1 MRLIG
6 LAVVLGIS
14 LLIAPLAAEA
24 QAGKVPRIGVIVPVE
39 PESPN
44 EPNIGAFR
52 QALRDLGYI
61 DGQNVAVD
69 YRYARGRAELYLAL
83 AEDLVRLKVDVMVVG
98 SWHPTSEAKK
108 ATQTI
113 PIVGVG
119 MGTDPVASGL
129 VTSLARPGGNVTGLA
144 WLTGLEF
151 TGKYVE
157 LLKEV
162 APRTVRVIYLRDP
175 RGLAQV
181 PVTQRNSEAARAAAR
196 SLGLTFQMV
205 EAPELP
211 EVTNIFARILAHRR
225 RLPVLHGS
233 RRRHHEARCE
243 VQATRDLLAESLH
256 GCWGAHVIRSEPP
269 GSVATGRQL
278 RGQDP
283 QGSEARGSAGGAAH
297 HIRAG
302 HQSQDR
308 EGPRAD
314 NSADAAAAG
323 GPHHRVGVLDQ
334 RGQLL
339 RAAVGFA
346 GCSMPSY
353 DRALWALGTWLDAWS
368 GIGHVAAGMHRPGLI
383 CN

>member
-1 MRLIG
+1 MSYQVPMRLIG

-129 VTSLARPGGNVTGLA
+129 VTGLARPGGNVTGLA

-211 EVTNIFARILAHRR
+211 EVTNIFARIN
-225 RLPVLHGS
+225 
-233 RRRHHEARCE
+233 
-243 VQATRDLLAESLH
+243 T
-256 GCWGAHVIRSEPP
+256 
-269 GSVATGRQL
+269 
-278 RGQDP
+278 
-283 QGSEARGSAGGAAH
+283 ARGSSLIVEGSLFFMDHADDITKLAAKYKLPA
-297 HIRAG
+297 I
-302 HQSQDR
+302 
-308 EGPRAD
+308 
-314 NSADAAAAG
+314 
-323 GPHHRVGVLDQ
+323 
-334 RGQLL
+334 
-339 RAAVGFA
+339 
-346 GCSMPSY
+346 
-353 DRALWALGTWLDAWS
+353 
-368 GIGHVAAGMHRPGLI
+368 
-383 CN
+383 